1 MGIPFQYQAVRPVET
16 QKKNKKAVSK
26 QYNIVVKID
35 THLKSKFVL
44 GCAQNHSYNYSNLAK
59 NYFVTPPLASSHCP

>member
-35 THLKSKFVL
+35 TYLESKFVL
-44 GCAQNHSYNYSNLAK
+44 GCAQNHSYNS
-59 NYFVTPPLASSHCP
+59 F